1 MATTGRDLGQ
11 LRMFILDVL
20 RHDDIENLG
29 SILKLLNNPGCIGWR
44 VFWPDDF
51 VAGEI
56 IPQLCALAAEGQV
69 HALRETG
76 RGDEFE
82 PISPEQIVA
91 DERIWFALTDAGR
104 RAWDE
109 WNPPTTED
117 NSRQ

>member
-20 RHDDIENLG
+20 RHDDIENLD

-51 VAGEI
+51 VAAEVL
-56 IPQLCALAAEGQV
+56 PQLCVLAAEGKVQ
-69 HALRETG
+69 ALRETG

-82 PISPEQIVA
+82 PIAAGQIVA
-91 DERIWFALTDAGR
+91 DERIWFSLTDVGR
-104 RAWDE
+104 EAWDA
-109 WNPPTTED
+109 WDPPTED
-117 NSRQ
+117 SSTR